1 MSGGGLTPNV
11 PMSVNS
17 FLPSFGILG
26 SPEPSALNLKNF
38 NNNISENPA
47 AGQAVNHRSLR
58 DYNATGLVN
67 NNISGNPVAG
77 PALAHNDSNNKKF
90 KELCKKAILAIRGI
104 CSILLLNKCF
114 LFKTICYCQ

>member
-1 MSGGGLTPNV
+1 MINYCSFTHLRIYTGLDLGGGKLLKKLQEKRGKMSGGGLTPNV

-67 NNISGNPVAG
+67 NNISGNPVA
-77 PALAHNDSNNKKF
+77 DM
-90 KELCKKAILAIRGI
+90 
-104 CSILLLNKCF
+104 
-114 LFKTICYCQ
+114 